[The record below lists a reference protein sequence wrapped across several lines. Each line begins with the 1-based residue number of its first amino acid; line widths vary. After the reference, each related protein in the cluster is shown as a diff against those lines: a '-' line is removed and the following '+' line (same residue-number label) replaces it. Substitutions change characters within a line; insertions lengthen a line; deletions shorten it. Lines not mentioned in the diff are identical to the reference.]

1 MRQRTSPDDR
11 GTGKEHGTL
20 EMAPSFSLFNQSFDS
35 LGDAAQYLNV
45 GGPLDAAFHSNS
57 FGAAL
62 AASSG
67 DNTENPQFMSNSLER
82 GFSTVGS
89 MGNERSASILFNSS
103 GGALAFGMSPVNS
116 FGNGAPSSGS
126 NMMILGGSDT
136 QATSPTQM
144 LSIYPPY
151 SGGYSHSSGQQA
163 PFRSRGNGEHPSRSM
178 SSGGSFGGNT
188 YNRSFHEGSPQIA
201 YHGHTG
207 HNGSRSQD
215 GSTPGFYSFLC
226 KNKDA
231 FLKCSFLLPGLK
243 AALLESPVTDPKKC
257 SGDGDRSKKSVPSRR
272 IRYPLPSLQDTSIA
286 IRRVACAIC
295 AFGGSVSGDRAIISS
310 SDSKAKENSANSI
323 FREKDGGNKSSSATT
338 VTPTSSTG
346 SPASAR
352 EQNRD
357 KIKYDEML
365 PSRYYENENRLSW
378 EFEELPPVGC
388 FSEDE
393 EDARARSKKVE
404 EMGVKNEE
412 DDDEDDDDDDRM
424 GSPLPL
430 KNGSLSEH
438 GTKTENHPSGSD
450 QPKMRYRCKLCG
462 QPKQNHTCPYQQ
474 SLQRSIGIQIYPAV
488 NAFTSNEPGLLAPAL
503 TEMNNFISSGCDS
516 ISSTDSSPSRP
527 TPDRQASVPTT
538 STPSSNSG
546 PTNVT
551 PETMRSSTGNSPGSS
566 SLSTGSG
573 GSPLRTPFRTPSL
586 KRKRSSS
593 AHTVGVTASQR
604 VGSPP
609 GTSGRKRHQSQVAA
623 GSDDNSDMLFVEA
636 IDLKPEQF
644 RIITPSK
651 KSFLPDAY
659 TYPSL
664 PLPYAQRKRL
674 SDNLFS
680 LSKEIPQLTDE
691 CAVVLRKAREKDMW
705 DLAVA
710 ELMTQVVVVIHC
722 ADGDGRFEGLRHYLL
737 TLGVAC

>member
-1 MRQRTSPDDR
+1 
-11 GTGKEHGTL
+11 
-20 EMAPSFSLFNQSFDS
+20 MAPSFSLFNQSFDS

-45 GGPLDAAFHSNS
+45 GGPLDAAFHSSS
-57 FGAAL
+57 FGAPL
-62 AASSG
+62 AVNSG
-67 DNTENPQFMSNSLER
+67 DNAENPQFMSNSLER
-82 GFSTVGS
+82 GFSTIGS
-89 MGNERSASILFNSS
+89 MGNERSTSLLFNSS

-116 FGNGAPSSGS
+116 FGNGAPSSGGT
-126 NMMILGGSDT
+126 MMILGGADA

-144 LSIYPPY
+144 LSMYPPY
-151 SGGYSHSSGQQA
+151 SGGYSHSSEQQA
-163 PFRSRGNGEHPSRSM
+163 PFRSRGNGENPSRSM
-178 SSGGSFGGNT
+178 SSGGSFGENM
-188 YNRSFHEGSPQIA
+188 YNRSFNEGYPQIT
-201 YHGHTG
+201 YHGNIG
-207 HNGSRSQD
+207 HDGSRSQD
-215 GSTPGFYSFLC
+215 GSSPGFYSFLS
-226 KNKDA
+226 KNKEA

-243 AALLESPVTDPKKC
+243 AALLESPVTDPKK
-257 SGDGDRSKKSVPSRR
+257 SSDDGDRSKRSVLPSRR

-310 SDSKAKENSANSI
+310 SDSTTKESGSNSI
-323 FREKDGGNKSSSATT
+323 FREKDGGNKSSLATT
-338 VTPTSSTG
+338 VTPSSSTG

-352 EQNRD
+352 EHNRD

-404 EMGVKNEE
+404 EMGEKN
-412 DDDEDDDDDDRM
+412 DEDDDDDDDEDRM

-438 GTKTENHPSGSD
+438 GMKTENNPSGSD

-474 SLQRSIGIQIYPAV
+474 SLQRSIGAQIYPAV

-527 TPDRQASVPTT
+527 TPDRQASVQKN

-586 KRKRSSS
+586 KRNRS
-593 AHTVGVTASQR
+593 TTNQTGGVAVSQR
-604 VGSPP
+604 VASPP
-609 GTSGRKRHQSQVAA
+609 STSGRKRHQSQVVN
-623 GSDDNSDMLFVEA
+623 GSDDNSDMLFVDA

-651 KSFLPDAY
+651 KTFLPDAY

-722 ADGDGRFEGLRHYLL
+722 ADGDCRFEGLRHYLL